1 VDSKNFLT
9 LSDPSVFL
17 FAGPTMTQA
26 LICDAIRTPFG
37 RYGGALS
44 SVRTDDLGAI
54 PIKAL
59 MERNPGVD
67 WAAVTDV
74 IYGCANQAGEDNR
87 NVAHMSSLLAGLPME
102 VPGATIN
109 RLCGSGMDAVGTAA
123 RAIRAGEATLMIA
136 GGVESMSRAPFVMPK
151 AESAFSRS
159 NAVYDTTIGWRF
171 VNPLMKKMYGVD
183 SMPETAENV
192 ATDFKIDRE
201 AQDQMALRSQLNAV
215 RAQQSGFF
223 DSEIVPVTIPQKKG
237 DAVVVSQDEHP
248 RATSIESLAKLKGVV
263 RPDGTV
269 TAGNASGV
277 NDGSCALLLA
287 NEAAA
292 RQYGLTPRARVV
304 GMATAGLA
312 PRIMGFGPAPATRK
326 VLALTGLTLAQMD
339 VIELNEAFAAQG
351 LAVLRDLGLADD
363 DARVNPNGGAIALG
377 HPLGASGARL
387 VTTAINQLHRIGGR
401 YALCTMC
408 IGVGQGIAIVVE
420 RV

>member
-1 VDSKNFLT
+1 
-9 LSDPSVFL
+9 
-17 FAGPTMTQA
+17 MIQA
-26 LICDAIRTPFG
+26 FICDAIRTPFG
-37 RYGGALS
+37 RYGGVLS
-44 SVRTDDLGAI
+44 SVRTDDLAAI
-54 PIKAL
+54 PIRAL
-59 MERNPGVD
+59 MARNPKVD
-67 WAAVTDV
+67 WALVADV

-87 NVAHMSSLLAGLPME
+87 NVARMAGLLAGLPQGVAGTTM
-102 VPGATIN
+102 N

-123 RAIRAGEATLMIA
+123 RAIKSGEAQLMIA

-151 AESAFSRS
+151 AESAFSRA

-171 VNPLMKKMYGVD
+171 VNKLMKQQYGVD

-192 ATDFKIDRE
+192 ATDFNIERE
-201 AQDQMALRSQLNAV
+201 AQDRMALASQLKALA
-215 RAQQSGFF
+215 AQQSGFF
-223 DSEIVPVTIPQKKG
+223 DAEITPVSVPQKKG
-237 DAVVVSQDEHP
+237 DPLSVTKDEHP
-248 RATSIESLAKLKGVV
+248 RETSLEALAKLKGVV

-287 NEAAA
+287 SESAAA
-292 RQYGLTPRARVV
+292 KHGLTPKARVV
-304 GMATAGLA
+304 GMATAGVA

-326 VLALTGLTLAQMD
+326 VLELTGLTLAQMD

-351 LAVLRDLGLADD
+351 LAVLRELGIADD

-387 VTTAINQLHRIGGR
+387 VTTAVNQLHRTGGR

-408 IGVGQGIAIVVE
+408 IGVGQGIAIVIE